1 MNLSIKTILTTTL
14 VTSIALL
21 SSSTLL
27 AGHHE
32 NMELNKALAG
42 KHRTES
48 AARDKYRH
56 PLGTLEFFQ
65 VQANHTVVE
74 IWPSGGAWYTE
85 VLAPYLK
92 KDGKFYA
99 AQYNPASDNEYQQK
113 TLKKFNAKLAAHP
126 EVYNKVEMAIFNPPS
141 EFKLGE
147 AGSVDRLLTFR
158 NVHNW
163 TRSGDDAVLGIF
175 QAFHEVLKTG
185 GKLGV
190 VEHRLPEDR
199 KEGTVGYV
207 KESYVIKM
215 AEAAGFKLEDRSEVN
230 ANAKDTADHEKGVWT
245 LPPVMRLKD
254 QDKEKYLAIG
264 ESDRMTLLFV
274 KQ

>member
-14 VTSIALL
+14 VTSVALL
-21 SSSTLL
+21 SSSALF
-27 AGHHE
+27 AGDAD
-32 NMELNKALAG
+32 NSKLNAALAG

-48 AARDKYRH
+48 AARDPYRH
-56 PLGTLEFFQ
+56 PFGTLNFFQ
-65 VQANHTVVE
+65 VEPNHTVVE
-74 IWPSGGAWYTE
+74 IWPGGGAWYTE
-85 VLAPYLK
+85 VLAPYLR
-92 KDGKFYA
+92 DEGKFYA
-99 AQYNPASDNEYQQK
+99 AQYNPASDSEYHQK
-113 TLKKFNAKLAAHP
+113 TLKKFNNKLAAHP
-126 EVYNKVEMAIFNPPS
+126 DVYDNVNMAIFNPPN

-147 AGSVDRLLTFR
+147 AGTVDRVLTFR

-163 TRSGDDAVLGIF
+163 TRSGDEAVLGIF
-175 QAFHEVLKTG
+175 QAFHEVLKAG

-199 KEGTVGYV
+199 KEGTAGYV

-215 AEAAGFKLEDRSEVN
+215 AEAAGFKFEGRSEVN